1 MHMPPL
7 SPPVNTAARRHRSG
21 FSAVWRLNVLHG
33 REPIPWSAK
42 LDTEALVAAPV
53 EPYFLVRISM
63 SLIELA
69 RLVPGMPVEA
79 FIRTDERTML
89 SYFFKPLTD
98 QARRAFREK

>member
-1 MHMPPL
+1 M
-7 SPPVNTAARRHRSG
+7 
-21 FSAVWRLNVLHG
+21 HG

-69 RLVPGMPVEA
+69 RLNGLKLVPGMPVEA